1 MGEKETGINRN
12 YHFAKNI
19 YPNPAGGGGVFRSEG
34 NDGLRL

>member
-19 YPNPAGGGGVFRSEG
+19 YPNPAGGGVFRSEE